1 MKRLGL
7 TLAACA
13 LALLSA
19 CATTG
24 TTGTSG
30 ATPSAAQQAITS
42 TTVSYNAVD
51 AAIVA
56 ADAAVR
62 AGTLKGQDARNAVK
76 GLTDAKAGLDL
87 ALITLRTANA
97 AAAATAAS
105 GAKP

>member
-1 MKRLGL
+1 MKRPSIILV
-7 TLAACA
+7 ACA

-24 TTGTSG
+24 TTGAG
-30 ATPSAAQQAITS
+30 PAPSAAQQAITS

-87 ALITLRTANA
+87 ALITLRAANA
-97 AAAATAAS
+97 AAASTAAS